1 MFHPETAPAYRRP
14 NPIPPRLRPRRDP
27 IVRRDPRRFA
37 RGTAKLHALMV
48 ADAGSTLAGSSDLR
62 LFAHTFGA
70 AFLFVSV
77 FIA

>member
-1 MFHPETAPAYRRP
+1 M
-14 NPIPPRLRPRRDP
+14 
-27 IVRRDPRRFA
+27 VRRDPRRFA
-37 RGTAKLHALMV
+37 RGTAKLPALKV
-48 ADAGSTLAGSSDLR
+48 ADADSALAGSSDLR